1 MQKTEFTQNI
11 FTVTNVLSPEE
22 CQEYINYTEEI
33 GFSDAPITTA
43 AGPIMS
49 PGIRN
54 NTRVMFDS
62 EKIANKLWQR
72 IQEFP
77 PKRCEGRDVI
87 GLNERFRFYRY
98 VPGQRFAPHGDGYYA
113 RENGERSFF
122 TFMIY
127 LNEDCEGGE
136 TKFFFSPILGQ
147 KEELIIKP
155 KTGMALFFK
164 HAILHE
170 GTTVTSGKKYVL
182 RSDVMY
188 SCG

>member
-1 MQKTEFTQNI
+1 MQKTEFTKNI
-11 FTVTNVLSPEE
+11 FTVANVLSPEE
-22 CQEYINYTEEI
+22 CQQYIDYTEEI

-54 NTRVMFDS
+54 NTRVMFDN
-62 EKIANKLWQR
+62 EKMAHKLWQR
-72 IQEFP
+72 VKEFL
-77 PKRCEGRDVI
+77 PKRCGGRDAV

-98 VPGQRFAPHGDGYYA
+98 EAGQRFAPHGDGYYA

-127 LNEDCEGGE
+127 LNEDYDGGE
-136 TKFFFSPILGQ
+136 TKFFFPPMLEQ
-147 KEELIIKP
+147 KEELVIKP
-155 KTGMALFFK
+155 ETGMALFFK
-164 HAILHE
+164 HEILHE
-170 GTTVTSGKKYVL
+170 GATIISGKKYVL